1 MKKTQTLSSLIESC
15 RFDYV
20 NENIKHLFNT
30 EPIGEDIGIKNFG
43 RYMTSKEVIAEL
55 KKEGLRPANATELF
69 HYVVTHPEEKN
80 KYIVALG
87 SVVSFGGESRV
98 CGVWYGVSLRDAS
111 LGWFDDDWNG
121 HCWFAF
127 GREGT
132 QSSDTEASA
141 LGPLELPL
149 ELTINNQLYR
159 RV

>member
-43 RYMTSKEVIAEL
+43 KYMTSEEVIAEL

-69 HYVVTHPEEKN
+69 HYAATHPEEKN

-87 SVVSFGGESRV
+87 SVVSFEGESRV
-98 CGVWYGVSLRDAS
+98 CDVWCVDSERDAS
-111 LGWFDDDWNG
+111 LGWFGSGWGDG
-121 HCWFAF
+121 CWFAF

-132 QSSDTEASA
+132 QSSHPKTSA

-149 ELTINNQLYR
+149 ELRINNQLYR